1 MNNVYEEASK
11 FLNKYSSTVAFR
23 VAQHSKVI
31 EEHLDDDEELKYV
44 FVGQKNEKQIQFPH
58 TAVIA
63 LTSVLI
69 VAAMDKV
76 DEINEARQPLVFMP
90 LMNNGLPY
98 QAGIV
103 GFELNS
109 YTDSF
114 LDNAKRNFEAGKRVI
129 GNVYEAATDPDELSK
144 SLTMLKQAK
153 ISLPSTFE
161 F

>member
-63 LTSVLI
+63 LTNKRMLFGRKRLLFGYVFYAVTPKMLNDVKVWSGLI
-69 VAAMDKV
+69 WGK
-76 DEINEARQPLVFMP
+76 LVIDTVKEVVVVS
-90 LMNNGLPY
+90 N
-98 QAGIV
+98 
-103 GFELNS
+103 
-109 YTDSF
+109 
-114 LDNAKRNFEAGKRVI
+114 
-129 GNVYEAATDPDELSK
+129 LSK
-144 SLTMLKQAK
+144 KSLDEVETALTKYMIERRDSIK
-153 ISLPSTFE
+153 
-161 F
+161 